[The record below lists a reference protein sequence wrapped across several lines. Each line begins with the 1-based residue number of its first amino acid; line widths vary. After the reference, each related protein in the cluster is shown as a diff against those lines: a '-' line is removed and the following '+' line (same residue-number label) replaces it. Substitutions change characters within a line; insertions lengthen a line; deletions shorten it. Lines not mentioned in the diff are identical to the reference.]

1 MTTISKEIAEKIL
14 KADINNIKAKAKAG
28 KTLTAGERAIIA
40 AQVNGT
46 PATDV
51 PKNGKAKNKAELAR
65 ALGISRQRLNTIS
78 KKNNFPKPG
87 DDGGYDVAACVAY
100 LSSAGVK
107 LDKEPGTVGE
117 LKAELLREQ
126 IRKLKFANEAEARK
140 FISKDEIETELT
152 RIISQF
158 KAVLYSKL
166 ESELPPILEGMKAA
180 DIQVKMRDGIADAFG
195 VLESDKWKKTF
206 AKQSPAAQ

>member
-40 AQVNGT
+40 AQANGT
-46 PATDV
+46 PAADV
-51 PKNGKAKNKAELAR
+51 PENGKAKNKAELAR

-78 KKNNFPKPG
+78 KKTNFPKPG
-87 DDGGYDVAACVAY
+87 DDGTYDVAACVTY

-140 FISKDEIETELT
+140 YIAKGEIESELT
-152 RIISQF
+152 RIITQF
-158 KAVLYSKL
+158 KSVLYSKL
-166 ESELPPILEGMKAA
+166 ESELPPILEGLPAA
-180 DIQVKMRDGIADAFG
+180 DIQIAVRDGIAEAFKT
-195 VLESDKWKKTF
+195 LESDKWKTAF